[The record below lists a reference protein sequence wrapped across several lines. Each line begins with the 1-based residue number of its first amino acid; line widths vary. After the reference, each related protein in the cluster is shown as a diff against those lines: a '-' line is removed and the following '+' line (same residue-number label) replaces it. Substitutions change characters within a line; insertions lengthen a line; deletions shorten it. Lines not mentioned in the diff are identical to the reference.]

1 MTTAPMRSRDEVI
14 GQVLEAAREGSSK
27 TNIMYKSFVSFDKLE
42 ELLERLI
49 ADDLLEQEKGEIT
62 YRTTQK
68 GLDFLNRLNCCDRK
82 ENQVFSINRNDDD
95 GTTGT
100 EHQPDFVRSSL
111 DPMQFDKILVIGL
124 GQLGLPVAKYVKDR
138 GFDVY
143 GYDISTKALERAEKT
158 AGIKKAVNFS
168 GFDVYIICVSTHK
181 QEDMFSPQIEGILS
195 IVQDKISKEAKDGAL
210 VAIESTIPKGTS
222 KKVFELLNHRLHV
235 AHAPHRWYALEE
247 KEHGVNQLRVVGG
260 VCDCCLRV
268 AMQFYDGSEKSSF
281 SLLPQSSSLNELES
295 QSDIVTAPMAVG
307 GVGGVGGSAEEKEDS
322 AALSLSR
329 NDGNTAKK
337 TSLGIPMHPVPDIEI
352 AELTKIIENAH
363 RYLQIAFAEDL
374 YLYCQANNINFA
386 ELRDSLNT
394 KWNVNVL
401 EPREGIGGH
410 CLPKDTKMFL
420 NSSKSIKSKILES
433 AIQIDKDYKK
443 YRQTKET
450 DLRKYAA
457 SASKTICQK
466 C

>member
-1 MTTAPMRSRDEVI
+1 MQPLQTTNQDNGKHRNELNWPIQDRF
-14 GQVLEAAREGSSK
+14 
-27 TNIMYKSFVSFDKLE
+27 YPSFDK
-42 ELLERLI
+42 
-49 ADDLLEQEKGEIT
+49 
-62 YRTTQK
+62 
-68 GLDFLNRLNCCDRK
+68 
-82 ENQVFSINRNDDD
+82 V
-95 GTTGT
+95 
-100 EHQPDFVRSSL
+100 
-111 DPMQFDKILVIGL
+111 LVIGL

-158 AGIKKAVNFS
+158 AGIKKAINFS

-181 QEDMFSPQIEGILS
+181 QEDMFSPQIDGILS
-195 IVQDKISKEAKDGAL
+195 IVQDKISKEAKNGAL

-222 KKVFELLNHRLHV
+222 KKVFEMLNHRLHV

-281 SLLPQSSSLNELES
+281 SLSPQSSSSNELES
-295 QSDIVTAPMAVG
+295 QSDIEVAPMAVG
-307 GVGGVGGSAEEKEDS
+307 GAGRVGAGAGGAAEEKEDS
-322 AALSLSR
+322 AALLSLSR
-329 NDGNTAKK
+329 NEGNTAKK

-394 KWNVNVL
+394 KWNVNIL

-420 NSSKSIKSKILES
+420 NSSKSIKSKIIGAALEVDDEYRIYRENRS
-433 AIQIDKDYKK
+433 GRIPHID
-443 YRQTKET
+443 
-450 DLRKYAA
+450 
-457 SASKTICQK
+457 
-466 C
+466 

>member
-1 MTTAPMRSRDEVI
+1 MNEREISKNMSRSPSNNNSLTIQQYDLFQNGYEQPDRW
-14 GQVLEAAREGSSK
+14 
-27 TNIMYKSFVSFDKLE
+27 NSFDK
-42 ELLERLI
+42 
-49 ADDLLEQEKGEIT
+49 
-62 YRTTQK
+62 
-68 GLDFLNRLNCCDRK
+68 
-82 ENQVFSINRNDDD
+82 V
-95 GTTGT
+95 
-100 EHQPDFVRSSL
+100 
-111 DPMQFDKILVIGL
+111 LVIGL

-158 AGIKKAVNFS
+158 AGIKKAINFS

-181 QEDMFSPQIEGILS
+181 QEDMFSPQIDGILS
-195 IVQDKISKEAKDGAL
+195 IVQDKISKEAKNGAL

-222 KKVFELLNHRLHV
+222 KKVFEMLNHRLHV

-281 SLLPQSSSLNELES
+281 SLSPQSSSSNELES
-295 QSDIVTAPMAVG
+295 QSDIEVAPMAVG
-307 GVGGVGGSAEEKEDS
+307 GVAEEKEDS

-329 NDGNTAKK
+329 KDGNTAKK

-394 KWNVNVL
+394 KWNVNIL

-420 NSSKSIKSKILES
+420 NSSKSIKSKILEA
-433 AIQIDKDYKK
+433 AIQIDEDYKK

-450 DLRKYAA
+450 GLCKYAA